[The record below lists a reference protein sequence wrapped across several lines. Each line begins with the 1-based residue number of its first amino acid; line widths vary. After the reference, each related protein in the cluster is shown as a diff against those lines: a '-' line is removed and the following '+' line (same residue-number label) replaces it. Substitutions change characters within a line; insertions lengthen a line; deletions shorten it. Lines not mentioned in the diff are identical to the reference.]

1 MQTHPALRVRHLLTL
16 PFEAKV
22 STCATEV
29 DTLKAKLAQTRKD
42 LECAKEEAACLEP
55 RCYDLATFWRVTGF
69 IVHLARKVSKL
80 QRDSE

>member
-55 RCYDLATFWRVTGF
+55 SYYDLATFWR
-69 IVHLARKVSKL
+69 LARKVSKL

>member
-29 DTLKAKLAQTRKD
+29 DTLKAELEQARKD
-42 LECAKEEAACLEP
+42 LEHAKEEAACLK
-55 RCYDLATFWRVTGF
+55 T
-69 IVHLARKVSKL
+69 
-80 QRDSE
+80 